1 MEIKINNKDN
11 IKNAT
16 TVARAISKSMGRS
29 SLTRMAQDSIFQF
42 PLLISSGIEADDI
55 MTISAAIEKQYAS
68 LLTSAL
74 SLRGN
79 VPVKKYENIQ
89 SYLQTFHSN
98 KDIPSNIKAA
108 TSIAF
113 ENASF
118 SDKVISNLGGAC
130 WDIPD
135 NQITLESLNDTYKPY
150 ARTKKVLEEKLRIA
164 NEALIDEQELKDAA
178 TRIER
183 EESNSASTGISSKAR
198 AGVKHPAI
206 VRNDKITSLEPTLIN
221 VEFVF
226 HGNNDSWKQNV
237 VIGVKNMVR
246 IIRSDIMVANM
257 AEASKESYNIF
268 KFIKWTKGEF
278 KIIKDFIFNSS
289 EMKDMATTSSKDSGR
304 WWKALKRRRAI
315 NNITKFFDNKVL
327 PNTTIIITSYEAEQ
341 IAGLTGVNLAETHNA
356 LNLIN
361 KSYLLGFGIVDTS
374 SKSLSMLFDGD
385 SDFSNMSMNAL
396 RSNNGKDV
404 NLNNMKDVMK
414 LMGRI

>member
-1 MEIKINNKDN
+1 
-11 IKNAT
+11 
-16 TVARAISKSMGRS
+16 
-29 SLTRMAQDSIFQF
+29 
-42 PLLISSGIEADDI
+42 

-118 SDKVISNLGGAC
+118 SDKVFSNLGDAC

-183 EESNSASTGISSKAR
+183 EESNSASTGVS
-198 AGVKHPAI
+198 
-206 VRNDKITSLEPTLIN
+206 
-221 VEFVF
+221 
-226 HGNNDSWKQNV
+226 
-237 VIGVKNMVR
+237 
-246 IIRSDIMVANM
+246 
-257 AEASKESYNIF
+257 
-268 KFIKWTKGEF
+268 
-278 KIIKDFIFNSS
+278 
-289 EMKDMATTSSKDSGR
+289 
-304 WWKALKRRRAI
+304 
-315 NNITKFFDNKVL
+315 
-327 PNTTIIITSYEAEQ
+327 
-341 IAGLTGVNLAETHNA
+341 
-356 LNLIN
+356 
-361 KSYLLGFGIVDTS
+361 
-374 SKSLSMLFDGD
+374 
-385 SDFSNMSMNAL
+385 
-396 RSNNGKDV
+396 
-404 NLNNMKDVMK
+404 
-414 LMGRI
+414 